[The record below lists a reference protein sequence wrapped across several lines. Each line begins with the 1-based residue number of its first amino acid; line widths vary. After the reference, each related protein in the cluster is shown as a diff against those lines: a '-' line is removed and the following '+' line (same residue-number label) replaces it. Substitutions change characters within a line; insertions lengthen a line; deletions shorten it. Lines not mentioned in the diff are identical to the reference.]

1 MLNDGGT
8 ITAGGLVVEAG
19 GATIATGGLRVV
31 DGGADINIQDDVA
44 EVINVYA
51 NSAAFTGT
59 LLDFN
64 TGMQFQGPPLFAC
77 FDVNAPMAIVDACI
91 HQVVKSVC

>member
-1 MLNDGGT
+1 LNDGGT

-19 GATIATGGLRVV
+19 GATISMGGLRVV
-31 DGGADINIQDDVA
+31 DGGANINIQDDLA

-64 TGMQFQGPPLFAC
+64 TGMML
-77 FDVNAPMAIVDACI
+77 
-91 HQVVKSVC
+91 